1 VFRNFLETLVSR
13 NTDVEGYWL
22 LGLVVDDIHEFRI
35 ELDPFGLPPS
45 MIPWGRR
52 IAAKVRRLLRSGRRR
67 RLDLLQDAARRRF
80 QEQRFKAGFGLRGV
94 QNPELRIVRSEDGIT
109 IEVPGVGSRIT
120 SRLAFEVFARTESG
134 IERLASRDVLVAPH
148 DAALE
153 RRRSRKDW
161 WISRADRP
169 RE

>member
-1 VFRNFLETLVSR
+1 VRGVFRNFLETLVSR

-109 IEVPGVGSRIT
+109 IE
-120 SRLAFEVFARTESG
+120 
-134 IERLASRDVLVAPH
+134 RLASRDVLVAPH